1 MRSKDQRE
9 RRHHRRRGVDR
20 DLQSRYQGTIRYG
33 HPGRRRDDRIV
44 PESDEPYALLLD
56 QGFGVCAECEA
67 LIAEGTYCDD
77 CEKAQ
82 SVSSV

>member
-9 RRHHRRRGVDR
+9 RRRHRRRGVDR
-20 DLQSRYQGTIRYG
+20 GLQNQFQGTARYG
-33 HPGRRRDDRIV
+33 HPGRRQADRVV

-56 QGFGVCAECEA
+56 QGFSVCAECEA

-82 SVSSV
+82 SISRV